1 MTQLVTERHGLQTGF
16 WLGEWLVKPDDGSLA
31 SSQRVTRLEPLLM
44 ELLVFLC
51 SHAGQVVSKHDVHK
65 NIWRNRFV
73 SDGTV
78 KASFYQLRKA
88 LGDSTRKPRFIE
100 TLPKRGY
107 RVLIQPI
114 ALRQPGE
121 SAVLSDGADELYRNG
136 RSALS
141 GQAGPAAL
149 KQARLYFERAVEVR
163 PEHAE
168 SLAALALTY
177 IHLVTLAMAKG
188 SEMLPQAK
196 ALAVRAVEANPKLSR
211 AHTALGVAQLLLE
224 RNLADAEKNFCLAS
238 DLERSD
244 GLSLRWYAKLLSSQ
258 GRHEEAIA
266 QGRRAL
272 ECDPL
277 SLSVRRDVVETLFAA
292 RHYDETIA
300 EANRL
305 VEMTG
310 HSPDVQLGLVW
321 VYFLKGEE
329 SKAFHS
335 LCAGFRSLGTGP
347 EILDRAEKA
356 FKSGGMETVLRHWA
370 EVMEHQAALGQQSI
384 DLLVLYGLLGEKER
398 CFKLLDL
405 AAEQFHPVML
415 WLPVSP
421 IFDKIRSDRRYDRLL
436 ARLGLSPR

>member
-1 MTQLVTERHGLQTGF
+1 MTLLVTELPGLLTGF
-16 WLGEWLVKPDDGSLA
+16 RLGEWLVKPDDGSLV
-31 SSQRVTRLEPLLM
+31 SSQCVIRLEPLLM

-51 SHAGQVVSKHDVHK
+51 SHAGQVVSKPEVLK

-73 SDGTV
+73 SDGTI

-88 LGDSTRKPRFIE
+88 LGDSSRKPRFIE

-114 ALRQPGE
+114 TLTKSGDTE
-121 SAVLSDGADELYRNG
+121 VLGDGADELYRNG
-136 RSALS
+136 RSILS
-141 GQAGPAAL
+141 GQPGPAAL
-149 KQARLYFERAVEVR
+149 KQARLYFERAVEVQ

-177 IHLVTLAMAKG
+177 IHLVTLALAKG
-188 SEMLPQAK
+188 SELLPQAK
-196 ALAVRAVEANPKLSR
+196 ALAVRAVEANPKLAR
-211 AHTALGVAQLLLE
+211 AHVALGVTQLLLE
-224 RNLADAEKNFCLAS
+224 RNLANAEKNFCLAS

-244 GLSLRWYAKLLSSQ
+244 ALSPRWYAKLLSSQ

-266 QGRRAL
+266 QARRAL

-277 SLSVRRDVVETLFAA
+277 SLSVRRDVIETLFAA

-310 HSPDVQLGLVW
+310 HAPDVQLGLVW
-321 VYFLKGEE
+321 VYFLKGDE

-335 LCAGFRSLGTGP
+335 LCTGFRSLGTGP
-347 EILDRAEKA
+347 EILDRVEKA
-356 FKSGGMETVLRHWA
+356 FKSGGMETVLRLWA
-370 EVMEHQAALGQQSI
+370 EVMEHQATLGQQSI
-384 DLLVLYGLLGEKER
+384 DLLVLYGLLGDKER

-405 AAEQFHPVML
+405 AANQFHPVIL

-421 IFDKIRSDRRYDRLL
+421 IFDKLRSDRRYDRLL
-436 ARLGLSPR
+436 AHLGLASG

>member
-1 MTQLVTERHGLQTGF
+1 MSSLVTEGRGLLTGF
-16 WLGEWLVKPDDGSLA
+16 RLGEWLVKPDDGSLV

-51 SHAGQVVSKHDVHK
+51 SHAGQVVSKHDVLK
-65 NIWRNRFV
+65 NIWHNRWV

-88 LGDSTRKPRFIE
+88 LGDSPRKPRFIE

-107 RVLIQPI
+107 RILIQPI
-114 ALRQPGE
+114 ALTKSGD
-121 SAVLSDGADELYRNG
+121 SAVLGDGADELYRNG
-136 RSALS
+136 RSILS
-141 GQAGPAAL
+141 GQPGPAAL
-149 KQARLYFERAVEVR
+149 KQARLYFERAVEVQ

-196 ALAVRAVEANPKLSR
+196 ALAVRAVEANPKLAR
-211 AHTALGVAQLLLE
+211 AHVALGVLQLLHE
-224 RNLADAEKNFCLAS
+224 RDLANAEKNFCLAS
-238 DLERSD
+238 DLEPSD
-244 GLSLRWYAKLLSSQ
+244 ALSPRWYAKLLSSQ

-266 QGRRAL
+266 QALRAL

-277 SLSVRRDVVETLFAA
+277 SLSARRDVIETLFAA

-305 VEMTG
+305 VEMIG
-310 HSPDVQLGLVW
+310 HAPDVQLGLVW
-321 VYFLKGEE
+321 VYFLKGDE

-335 LCAGFRSLGTGP
+335 LCTGFRSLGTGP

-356 FKSGGMETVLRHWA
+356 FKSGGMETVLRLWA
-370 EVMEHQAALGQQSI
+370 EVMEHQATLGQQSL

-398 CFKLLDL
+398 CFKLLEL
-405 AAEQFHPVML
+405 AANQFHPVML

-421 IFDKIRSDRRYDRLL
+421 IFDKLRSDRRYDRLL
-436 ARLGLSPR
+436 AQLGLAPR